1 MSESLGGGTTN
12 LLRMAR
18 TGCQSAV
25 SFVALALGGDATEG
39 DVATALYPA
48 PSEEAPLR
56 EEVIDD
62 LVHQLWLDPGVA
74 RHKALLRTV
83 RVASRQLGEPSVQLA
98 VATVPLGSADEGRP
112 WGLLGVADPDVKAFG
127 LPDVELLSRI
137 AKRLTSYVA
146 ARQRVRGAASGT
158 ATSPPGA
165 PASLEERARGLA
177 STPDLARLLGGEDPG
192 TGLVALGAL
201 LGKTG
206 RFLGAGE
213 GAGGSLAVVA
223 LEVSGVSGMPK
234 ATMARVARAIRADLR
249 FDDLVSGVGARGFI
263 AVVPL
268 APGGTGAQALADRLA
283 ASARAAVGATGAVV
297 RSAHV
302 AVDLGSHVDADAHE
316 LLRAVLDELGTA

>member
-1 MSESLGGGTTN
+1 MRESLGGGTTH

-25 SFVALALGGDATEG
+25 SFVALVAEADVTKG
-39 DVATALYPA
+39 DVATAVYPA

-62 LVHQLWLDPGVA
+62 LVRQLWLDPGVA

-83 RVASRQLGEPSVQLA
+83 RVASRQLGEPSAQLA
-98 VATVPLGSADEGRP
+98 VATVPLGSDDEGRP
-112 WGLLGVADPDVKAFG
+112 WGLLGVADPDLKTFG

-137 AKRLTSYVA
+137 AQRLTSYVA
-146 ARQRVRGAASGT
+146 ARQRVRAAAGT
-158 ATSPPGA
+158 VGSPPGA
-165 PASLEERARGLA
+165 PVSLEERAGGLA

-234 ATMARVARAIRADLR
+234 DTMARVARAIRADLR

-302 AVDLGSHVDADAHE
+302 AVDLASHVDEDAHE
-316 LLRAVLDELGTA
+316 LLRAVLDKLGTP